1 MSTLDINSSVQKAQ
15 RVSFIYLLVSL
26 FCALFGGVYEAF
38 GHGVL
43 SFHMV
48 YAFAFP
54 LLLGVL
60 IFMIARKK
68 ANFKYPSPIAAGC
81 YHMSIATATVGSVL
95 QGVLDIY
102 GTTNDLMFV
111 YIIASIGLFIAS
123 CVLYATGSKK
133 SK

>member
-1 MSTLDINSSVQKAQ
+1 M
-15 RVSFIYLLVSL
+15 LVSL

-54 LLLGVL
+54 LVLGTL
-60 IFMIARKK
+60 AFMVIGRNAG
-68 ANFKYPSPIAAGC
+68 FKYPSPIAAGC

-111 YIIASIGLFIAS
+111 YIIASISLFITS